1 MSFYLER
8 TVREHLQT
16 DQGEQWALPTPLAAH
31 ADAHAWV
38 LIADPGAG
46 KSAAFEALAHAEG
59 GTCLSARDF
68 IELGPP
74 AGYSSP
80 LFIDGLDEHTAGQEG
95 TAQSALGLIRSR
107 LLQLGTPKF
116 RISCREAD
124 WRGST
129 DSAALQRLVTHG
141 STANGTFSELHLEPL
156 TEAQTIAFIRHHMPW
171 DEAQARHFIR
181 SAQRHD
187 LAGLLDNP
195 QTLLMLL
202 KSVTPEQPQLPTS
215 KLETYQRAC
224 AALVQEHNPEHVA
237 ATGHVLLTDADV
249 LHAAGYLCAV
259 MLLSGSAAIAKQPSL
274 EHPTHVL
281 VLRSLLVNPPDAPT
295 LEACQAAIGTK
306 LFAGTG
312 SGHFVPR
319 HRTVAEY
326 LAATHVAQ
334 RLQAGLPLPRV
345 LALMQGEDGGVVP
358 ALRGLHAWLAVAAG
372 AQVRE
377 NLIDRDPLGLVLHG
391 DVRDFTVTEKIRLL
405 GALKR
410 EATRYTYFR
419 SLAWNSKPFGALATP
434 DMQPH
439 FQAMLRSPERSP
451 THQAVLDCVLDAMQ
465 HGHPMPELA
474 PELEQVV
481 RDKTY
486 WLRIRQTALDTLC
499 SHETTPGHVAT
510 LRQLLE
516 DVGTGTVEDEHMDL
530 RGKLLRRLYPQHLAA
545 TELWRWYLP
554 MSSSHVGDYWRFWYE
569 FSRQDTPAEQATTLL
584 DALLV
589 STLRLKAA
597 GLDRELQSIFGTLL
611 CKAIYEQGETIETQR
626 LFAWLGLGLHQYHNS
641 QLLPEHRSQIAAW
654 LSAHPA
660 QYKALLEHGIS
671 QLEQSSTP
679 QIHWLYELQ
688 NRLCRADPPPDAPQ
702 WLLSLAAH
710 RNDDFGRQL
719 LTESYNLTQQ
729 RDGVDAALEL
739 VTAWELRHPAD
750 ADWIER
756 AFLMCPYPPEASH
769 QEHIDWERQHE
780 AQSKKQKEEELLF
793 LRDHLPGLTGPEP
806 HLGLLNH
813 LGETYFGDFNGGTPH
828 ARLLQALNADP
839 HWVDMAMAG
848 LLRCLERTDLPS
860 ADSIVAGHLK
870 SSRYHLALPCLAA
883 MDLRYAGH
891 GVAAFGG
898 LSTPCLET
906 LVAFR
911 LTNDH
916 DDAPPWFLH
925 MVATQPDLVGGVMQ
939 RFMLRQI
946 TAKREHIWGVQT
958 LDRDDRYIDIAR
970 RIVPALVQA
979 LPARAS
985 KKQLLSVAELIAC
998 LLHRLPRSTQEVLIE
1013 SRLALSGMD
1022 VAQHAYWLTA
1032 GLLVNQAQYFEPLRA
1047 FLGHNQTR
1055 ASHAFDLLHGLE
1067 LGAAVIDNLPTQAR
1081 ALFIELLGARFAPS
1095 SPQRG
1100 VVAHW
1105 VQRSD
1110 EVTRFVQTLIASL
1123 AAEATEAATQALS
1136 HLEQHVA
1143 LKPWSERFRQAA
1155 YEQQIA
1161 RRKALFQPASVDAVC
1176 KTLANRQPANSA
1188 DLWALTVD
1196 HLTALA
1202 DSIRH
1207 GSTNDY
1213 KQYWDKDQKTPK
1225 IENACRNAL
1234 LSFLKERLQTTGVNA
1249 EREGS
1254 YADNKRADIKV
1265 LFGHWHIPVEVKCE
1279 WNSELW
1285 TAIRDQLIAKYSREA
1300 ASEGY
1305 GIYIVFWFQG
1315 KLTGTPVDGGRKPT
1329 SPQELQQRLAATV
1342 PPELQSRIAVLVID
1356 CSMPATTTRTQPI

>member
-202 KSVTPEQPQLPTS
+202 KSVTLEQPQLPTS

-391 DVRDFTVTEKIRLL
+391 DVRDFTATEKVRLL
-405 GALKR
+405 DGLKR

-419 SLAWNSKPFGALATP
+419 SLAWNNKPFGALATP

-465 HGHPMPELA
+465 HGHPMPELV

-486 WLRIRQTALDTLC
+486 WPRIRQTALDTLC
-499 SHETTPGHVAT
+499 EYDKHSPQTSL
-510 LRQLLE
+510 LRQLLQDIGANRIE
-516 DVGTGTVEDEHMDL
+516 DHGTEMCV
-530 RGKLLRRLYPQHLAA
+530 LLLQHLYPTHIQPS
-545 TELWRWYLP
+545 ELWQWYLP
-554 MSSSHVGDYWRFWYE
+554 LRYRNVNWNFWHRLVKRQTQQSSVL
-569 FSRQDTPAEQATTLL
+569 QLL
-584 DALLV
+584 NSVLASKLRIRTSVDDPLLP
-589 STLRLKAA
+589 RII
-597 GLDRELQSIFGTLL
+597 GELL
-611 CKAIYEQGETIETQR
+611 CNALAEYGESSDIPR
-626 LFAWLGLGLHQYHNS
+626 LYAWLGLGLNEYNSSELETEHQREIS
-641 QLLPEHRSQIAAW
+641 VW

-660 QYKALLEHGIS
+660 HYKALLEYGIS
-671 QLEQSSTP
+671 QLGQSKTKA
-679 QIHWLYELQ
+679 HVWLYELQ
-688 NRLCRADPPPDAPQ
+688 NRLCEAEPPTDAPQ
-702 WLLSLAAH
+702 WLLSLAEG
-710 RNDDFGRQL
+710 RNDEFRYQL
-719 LTESYNLTQQ
+719 ISESYSLTK
-729 RDGVDAALEL
+729 RREGVDAALDLLATWVDE
-739 VTAWELRHPAD
+739 HQAD
-750 ADWIER
+750 AEWIQH
-756 AFLMCPYPPEASH
+756 ALLMSPYPPDTSH
-769 QEHIDWERQHE
+769 QNYIDWKIERK
-780 AQSKKQKEEELLF
+780 AKRKKQKEEELLF

-813 LGETYFGDFNGGTPH
+813 LGETYFGDFNGGPPH

-860 ADSIVAGHLK
+860 ADSIMAGHLK
-870 SSRYHLALPCLAA
+870 SSRYHLARPCLAA

-891 GVAAFGG
+891 GVTAFEG
-898 LSTPCLET
+898 LSTSCLET
-906 LVAFR
+906 LVAFQ
-911 LTNDH
+911 LTNDY
-916 DDAPPWFLH
+916 DNAPPWFLH
-925 MVATQPDLVGGVMQ
+925 LVTTQPDLMGGVMQ

-946 TAKREHIWGVQT
+946 AAKRGHICGVQA
-958 LDRDDRYIDIAR
+958 LNRDDRYATMAQH
-970 RIVPALVQA
+970 IVPALVQA

-985 KKQLLSVAELIAC
+985 KKQLESVTELIAC
-998 LLHRLPRSTQEVLIE
+998 VLHRVPHSTQEALIE
-1013 SRLALSGMD
+1013 SRLALSGLD
-1022 VAQHAYWLTA
+1022 VAQRAYWLTA
-1032 GLLVNQAQYFEPLRA
+1032 GLLVNPAQHLEPLRT

-1055 ASHAFDLLHGLE
+1055 ASHAFDLLHGLG
-1067 LGAAVIDNLPTQAR
+1067 LGAAVIDKLPTQAR
-1081 ALFIELLGARFAPS
+1081 ALFIELLGARFVPS

-1143 LKPWSERFRQAA
+1143 LKSWRERFRQAA

-1176 KTLANRQPANSA
+1176 KTLANRQPANAA

-1225 IENACRNAL
+1225 IENDCRDAL
-1234 LSFLKERLQTTGVNA
+1234 LSDLKVRLQATGVNA
-1249 EREGS
+1249 EREGH
-1254 YADNKRADIKV
+1254 YADDKRADIKV
-1265 LFGHWHIPVEVKCE
+1265 VFGNWHIPVEIKRDTHPDV
-1279 WNSELW
+1279 W

-1300 ASEGY
+1300 ASDGY

-1315 KLTGTPVDGGRKPT
+1315 KLAGTPVDGGRKPT

>member
-1 MSFYLER
+1 MSFFLPR
-8 TVREHLQT
+8 TVRERLQT
-16 DQGEQWALPTPLAAH
+16 DQGERWALPTPLAAH
-31 ADAHAWV
+31 TDTHAWV

-46 KSAAFEALAHAEG
+46 KSVAFEALAHAEG

-74 AGYSSP
+74 AGYNSP
-80 LFIDGLDEHTAGQEG
+80 LFIDGLDEHTTGQEG
-95 TAQSALGLIRSR
+95 SAQSALGLIRSK

-116 RISCREAD
+116 RVSCREAD

-141 STANGTFSELHLEPL
+141 SPANGTFSELHLEPL
-156 TEAQTIAFIRHHMPW
+156 TEAQTLEFICHQKQW
-171 DEAQARHFIR
+171 SDAQARSFIH
-181 SAQRHD
+181 SAQEHD
-187 LAGLLDNP
+187 LEGLLDNP

-202 KSVTPEQPQLPTS
+202 KSVTPKQPQLPTS

-224 AALVQEHNPEHVA
+224 AALEQEHNPEHMA
-237 ATGHVLLTDADV
+237 ASGHVLLTDADV

-259 MLLSGSAAIAKQPSL
+259 MLLSGSAAIAKQPNPQ
-274 EHPTHVL
+274 HPAQVL

-312 SGHFVPR
+312 SGRFVPR

-326 LAATHVAQ
+326 LAATYVAQ

-405 GALKR
+405 DGLKR

-419 SLAWNSKPFGALATP
+419 SLAWTSKPFGALATP

-439 FQAMLRSPERSP
+439 FQAMLRSPDRSP
-451 THQAVLDCVLDAMQ
+451 THQAVLDCILDAMR
-465 HGHPMPELA
+465 HGHPMPELT

-486 WLRIRQTALDTLC
+486 WERSRQTALATLC
-499 SHETTPGHVAT
+499 EYDKHSPLTGM
-510 LRQLLE
+510 LRQLLQDIGAHRIE
-516 DVGTGTVEDEHMDL
+516 DRGTEMCGQ
-530 RGKLLRRLYPQHLAA
+530 LLQHLYPTHIQPS
-545 TELWRWYLP
+545 ELWKWYLP
-554 MSSSHVGDYWRFWYE
+554 LRYRNVNWDFWHRLVK
-569 FSRQDTPAEQATTLL
+569 RQTQQSAVPQLL
-584 DALLV
+584 NSLLA
-589 STLRLKAA
+589 SMLRIRTSVDDPLLPRII
-597 GLDRELQSIFGTLL
+597 GELL
-611 CKAIYEQGETIETQR
+611 CNALAEYGESTDIPR
-626 LFAWLGLGLHQYHNS
+626 LYAWLGLGLHEYNS
-641 QLLPEHRSQIAAW
+641 SELETEHQREISVW
-654 LSAHPA
+654 LSAHPGH
-660 QYKALLEHGIS
+660 YKELMEYGIT
-671 QLEQSSTP
+671 QLEQSETKA
-679 QIHWLYELQ
+679 HLWLYELQ
-688 NRLCRADPPPDAPQ
+688 NRLCEAEPPTDAPQ
-702 WLLSLAAH
+702 WLLSLAEG
-710 RNDDFGRQL
+710 RNDEFRYQL
-719 LTESYNLTQQ
+719 ISESYSLTM
-729 RDGVDAALEL
+729 RREGVDAALDLLATWADE
-739 VTAWELRHPAD
+739 HPAD
-750 ADWIER
+750 AGWIQH
-756 AFLMCPYPPEASH
+756 ALLMSPYPPDTSH
-769 QEHIDWERQHE
+769 QEHIDWKIQAEARREKRKEDER
-780 AQSKKQKEEELLF
+780 LF
-793 LRDHLPGLTGPEP
+793 LRSNLPGLTGPEP

-813 LGETYFGDFNGGTPH
+813 LGTTYFGNFNGREEAPVS
-828 ARLLQALNADP
+828 RLLKALDNNA
-839 HWVDMAMAG
+839 HWVLLALAG
-848 LLRCLERTDLPS
+848 LQKCLERTDLPN
-860 ADSIVAGHLK
+860 ADNIIAGHLK

-891 GVAAFGG
+891 GVAAFDG
-898 LSTPCLET
+898 LSTSCLET

-916 DDAPPWFLH
+916 DDAPPWFMNL
-925 MVATQPDLVGGVMQ
+925 VATQPDLVGGVMQ

-946 TAKREHIWGVQT
+946 TAKREHIWGVQA

-979 LPARAS
+979 LPVRIT
-985 KKQLLSVAELIAC
+985 KKQLPSVPALIAC
-998 LLHRLPRSTQEVLIE
+998 LLHRLPRSTQDELIQ

-1032 GLLVNQAQYFEPLRA
+1032 GLLVNPAQYFEPLRA

-1067 LGAAVIDNLPTQAR
+1067 LGAAVIDKLPTQAR

-1095 SPQRG
+1095 SPPRG
-1100 VVAHW
+1100 VVTHW

-1110 EVTRFVQTLIASL
+1110 EVTRFVQSLIASL
-1123 AAEATEAATQALS
+1123 AADATEVATQALS
-1136 HLEQHVA
+1136 HLEQHAA
-1143 LKPWSERFRQAA
+1143 LKPWCERIRQAA

-1161 RRKALFQPASVDAVC
+1161 RRKALFQPASADAVC
-1176 KTLANRQPANSA
+1176 KTLANRQPANTA

-1225 IENACRNAL
+1225 IENDCRDAL
-1234 LSFLKERLQTTGVNA
+1234 LSDLKVRLQPSGVNA
-1249 EREGS
+1249 EREGH
-1254 YADNKRADIKV
+1254 YADDKRADIKV
-1265 LFGHWHIPVEVKCE
+1265 LFDRWHIPVEIKRDTHPDV
-1279 WNSELW
+1279 W
-1285 TAIRDQLIAKYSREA
+1285 TAIPNQLIAKYSREA

-1305 GIYIVFWFQG
+1305 GVYIVFWFQG
-1315 KLTGTPVDGGRKPT
+1315 KLKAAALDGGRKPST
-1329 SPQELQQRLAATV
+1329 PQELQQRLMATV
-1342 PPELQSRIAVLVID
+1342 PPELQSKIAVRVLD
-1356 CSMPATTTRTQPI
+1356 CSLPD

>member
-1 MSFYLER
+1 MTFFLPR
-8 TVREHLQT
+8 TVRERLQAN
-16 DQGEQWALPTPLAAH
+16 QGEQWALPTPLTTH
-31 ADAHAWV
+31 ADTHAWV

-74 AGYSSP
+74 AGYNTP
-80 LFIDGLDEHTAGQEG
+80 LFIDGLDEHTTGQEG
-95 TAQSALGLIRSR
+95 TAQSALGLIRSK

-156 TEAQTIAFIRHHMPW
+156 TEAQTITFIRHHMPW
-171 DEAQARHFIR
+171 DEAQARHFIH

-224 AALVQEHNPEHVA
+224 AALVQEHNPEHMA
-237 ATGHVLLTDADV
+237 ASGHVLLTDADV

-259 MLLSGSAAIAKQPSL
+259 MLLSGSAAIAKQPNPQ
-274 EHPTHVL
+274 HPAHVL
-281 VLRSLLVNPPDAPT
+281 ELRSLRVNPPDAPT

-312 SGHFVPR
+312 SGHFVAR

-345 LALMQGEDGGVVP
+345 LALIQGEDGGVVP

-391 DVRDFTVTEKIRLL
+391 DVRDFTATEKIRLL
-405 GALKR
+405 EALKR

-434 DMQPH
+434 NMQPH
-439 FQAMLRSPERSP
+439 FQAMLRSPDRSP
-451 THQAVLDCVLDAMQ
+451 THQAVLDCVLDAMH

-481 RDKTY
+481 RDATY

-499 SHETTPGHVAT
+499 SHDTTPGHVAT

-516 DVGTGTVEDEHMDL
+516 DIGSGTVEDEHMDL
-530 RGKLLRRLYPQHLAA
+530 RGKLLRRLYPQNMTA
-545 TELWRWYLP
+545 TEIWQRYQFTP
-554 MSSSHVGDYWRFWYE
+554 SDYVGDYWRFWYE
-569 FSRQDTPAEQATTLL
+569 LPRQDVSPEHAATLL
-584 DALLV
+584 NALLR
-589 STLRLKAA
+589 SDIRLNASGSLDLTLQNIV
-597 GLDRELQSIFGTLL
+597 GLLL
-611 CKAIYEQGETIETQR
+611 CQAIYALGETIDTPR
-626 LFAWLGLGLHQYHNS
+626 LYDWLGLGLHEEISSCLQ
-641 QLLPEHRSQIAAW
+641 PEHQNHIAAW
-654 LSAHPA
+654 LSDHPT
-660 QYKALLEHGIS
+660 QYKALVGHGIS
-671 QLEQSSTP
+671 RLDQSGKS
-679 QIHWLYELQ
+679 HLYFLYKPQ
-688 NRLCRADPPPDAPQ
+688 NRMYGANAPHDAAQ
-702 WLLSLAAH
+702 WLLSLAEH
-710 RNDDFGRQL
+710 RNDGLGQQL
-719 LTESYNLTQQ
+719 VREAYNFTKQ
-729 RDGVDAALEL
+729 RKSSDAAKEL
-739 VTAWELRHPAD
+739 VTDWGEKCPAYAAWIKQNLLAPTPHTETSD
-750 ADWIER
+750 QEYNNR
-756 AFLMCPYPPEASH
+756 ARQNEEQHKKLK
-769 QEHIDWERQHE
+769 QEH
-780 AQSKKQKEEELLF
+780 LLF
-793 LRDHLPGLTGPEP
+793 LRYHLPDLTGPEP
-806 HLGLLNH
+806 HLSLLNH
-813 LGETYFGDFNGGTPH
+813 LGETYFGDFNSRYDTPH
-828 ARLLQALNADP
+828 TRLHKALNNDS
-839 HWVDMAMAG
+839 HWVDMAVAG
-848 LLRCLERTDLPS
+848 LLRCLERTDLPT
-860 ADSIVAGHLK
+860 ADSIIAGHLK
-870 SSRYHLALPCLAA
+870 SSRYPLALPCLAA

-891 GVAAFGG
+891 GVAAFDG
-898 LSTPCLET
+898 LSTSCLET

-911 LTNDH
+911 LTNH
-916 DDAPPWFLH
+916 HYNAPEWFLH
-925 MVATQPDLVGGVMQ
+925 LVATQPDLVGGVMQ

-946 TAKREHIWGVQT
+946 AAKRGHIWGTSV
-958 LDRDDRYIDIAR
+958 LDSDDRYTDIAQ

-979 LPARAS
+979 LPARIT
-985 KKQLLSVAELIAC
+985 KKQLESVAELIAC
-998 LLHRLPRSTQEVLIE
+998 LLHRVPHSTQEALIE

-1022 VAQHAYWLTA
+1022 VAQRAYWLTA
-1032 GLLVNQAQYFEPLRA
+1032 GLLVNPAQYLEPLRA

-1055 ASHAFDLLHGLE
+1055 ASHAFDLLHGLG
-1067 LGAAVIDNLPTQAR
+1067 LGAAVIDKLPTQAR
-1081 ALFIELLGARFAPS
+1081 ALFIELLGARFAPNR
-1095 SPQRG
+1095 PPRG
-1100 VVAHW
+1100 GLAHW

-1110 EVTRFVQTLIASL
+1110 EVAEFVQTLIASL
-1123 AAEATEAATQALS
+1123 AADATEAATQALF
-1136 HLEQHVA
+1136 HLEQHAA
-1143 LKPWSERFRQAA
+1143 LKPWRERIRQAA

-1176 KTLANRQPANSA
+1176 KTLANRQPANAA

-1202 DSIRH
+1202 DNIRH
-1207 GSTNDY
+1207 GSTNGY
-1213 KQYWDKDQKTPK
+1213 TKYWDKDQKTPK
-1225 IENACRNAL
+1225 IENDCRDYL
-1234 LSFLKERLQTTGVNA
+1234 LDDLKLRLQATGVNA
-1249 EREGS
+1249 EQEGH
-1254 YADNKRADIKV
+1254 YADHKRADIKV
-1265 LFGHWHIPVEVKCE
+1265 LFGRWHIPVEIKRETHPDV
-1279 WNSELW
+1279 W
-1285 TAIRDQLIAKYSREA
+1285 TAIPNQLIAKYSREA

-1305 GIYIVFWFQG
+1305 GVYIVFWFQG
-1315 KLTGTPVDGGRKPT
+1315 KLKAAALDGGRKPST
-1329 SPQELQQRLAATV
+1329 PQELQQRLMATV
-1342 PPELQSRIAVLVID
+1342 PPELQSKIAVRVLD
-1356 CSMPATTTRTQPI
+1356 CSLPS